1 MSTYKAINNGPYL
14 SHIAVQVSK
23 IKGGTGGNIYHD
35 PKTGQFTF
43 SPDSAK
49 RAGMASKVVSE
60 GLGKASKNISNSPAF
75 NKKNPRLDLSKMSDD
90 ELRQVLNR
98 ERMEQEYNRYF
109 NTPQESK
116 GKKFVETA
124 LPIASTVVGIVGTG
138 LIAYST
144 WKGSK

>member
-23 IKGGTGGNIYHD
+23 IKGGTGGNPYHD
-35 PKTGQFTF
+35 KWGKFTF
-43 SPDSAK
+43 SPESAK
-49 RAGMASKVVSE
+49 RAGMASKTVSE
-60 GLGKASKNISNSPAF
+60 GMNKASRNLSSSPTF

-116 GKKFVETA
+116 GKKFVDTA
-124 LPIASTVVGIVGTG
+124 LPIAATVVGMVGTG

-144 WKGSK
+144 WKGTK